1 MITCYLKEV
10 HGISYNLIT
19 IQEQLFESEFQ
30 KYEKFVHF
38 AFFACFFLLKLYTQ
52 YIKKSNTYIFVDNLS
67 NFKDVHF
74 KLAGYID

>member
-10 HGISYNLIT
+10 HDISYNLIT
-19 IQEQLFESEFQ
+19 IKEQLFESKFE
-30 KYEKFVHF
+30 KYEKFVHY
-38 AFFACFFLLKLYTQ
+38 AFFALFFSLKLYTQ
-52 YIKKSNTYIFVDNLS
+52 YIKKRNMFIFVDNLS